1 MNLFLFITNK
11 FIIIIIVIMDTSSEE
26 GTDLFTD
33 PAKRSLAAL
42 LEKLKEE
49 VTLSKPLVLMNYGED
64 EDIRNGEYEVMT
76 WCNES
81 NIKIFFYIFSRIHH
95 DDDGSILV
103 RLDKNKYEEYIHV
116 KDFTDTPVIINS
128 TSVLNDVQLTK
139 YTGAA
144 ISVAMEYLK
153 KVCK

>member
-1 MNLFLFITNK
+1 
-11 FIIIIIVIMDTSSEE
+11 MDTSSEE
-26 GTDLFTD
+26 GTDLFTIS
-33 PAKRSLAAL
+33 AKRSLAAL

-49 VTLSKPLVLMNYGED
+49 VTLSKPLVQMNYG

-76 WCNES
+76 RCNKS
-81 NIKIFFYIFSRIHH
+81 KKKIFFYIFSRIHH

-103 RLDKNKYEEYIHV
+103 RLDENNDKYIMV

-128 TSVLNDVQLTK
+128 TSVLDDVQLTK
-139 YTGAA
+139 YIGAA